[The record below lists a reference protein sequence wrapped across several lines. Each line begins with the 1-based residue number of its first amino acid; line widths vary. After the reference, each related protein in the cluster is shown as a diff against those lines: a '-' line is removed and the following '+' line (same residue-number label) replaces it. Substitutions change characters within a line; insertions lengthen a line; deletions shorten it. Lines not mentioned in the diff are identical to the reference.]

1 LFVGLADLSVTSR
14 TQTVNCG
21 GAFDDLAHGD
31 AAWVDNDNRMKSRM
45 SSMYEETH
53 FTDLCESKKGTYQ
66 ILAGAAGVIGLGL
79 VIGGV
84 FIPGRKPEGASA

>member
-1 LFVGLADLSVTSR
+1 
-14 TQTVNCG
+14 
-21 GAFDDLAHGD
+21 
-31 AAWVDNDNRMKSRM
+31 M